1 MWSTAL
7 PFTRMRSNRPVELP
21 WRTRPNPPRDGD
33 WRRCTDHDPKADRAC
48 GSSSSGA
55 VDTPTTDRAA
65 LIAAY
70 QAGLITAWKHDG
82 ERGYRQSLPSIS
94 GGGLAHPKTLR
105 RCGADARMGTGLLHA
120 RLSAPAAL
128 VEPVTAALVSP
139 TVRA

>member
-7 PFTRMRSNRPVELP
+7 PSTRTRSNRPVELP

-33 WRRCTDHDPKADRAC
+33 WRRSTDHDKKADEAR
-48 GSSSSGA
+48 GSTSSGA

-65 LIAAY
+65 LSAAY
-70 QAGLITAWKHDG
+70 QTDLITAWKHDG

-94 GGGLAHPKTLR
+94 GGWLAHPTTQR
-105 RCGADARMGTGLLHA
+105 SCRADARIGTGLLHA

-128 VEPVTAALVSP
+128 VEPVTAVLISP
-139 TVRA
+139 TVSA